1 METGRLQ
8 PGCRPAEADAHDAW
22 RHAAAHIV
30 QFCRKSQQH
39 LRCTA
44 LLAHSSTAFIQ
55 WEGTGSRLAD
65 EDALRPEHSGLDS
78 ADSDQ
83 PAARGGTGLLRLD
96 RSVAATDDYRIAKP
110 DPLGSVVRERDLRQT
125 VERGDRVE
133 DAKESQQDAQEEF
146 TSALE
151 ALSSL
156 TNFNGGDLESMY
168 NKINDKYQDSEKA
181 AQNVSDRIS
190 AIEDVSD
197 ALFAEWQ
204 EELNLYTS
212 ASLRRSSE
220 QKLRETKSSYQTML
234 SAMKRA
240 EKKMD
245 PVLNTLRDNTLYL
258 KHNLNASAVGSLQGE
273 FMSLEKDIA
282 FAIKQMNAAIEESDK
297 FLAQLN
303 QK

>member
-1 METGRLQ
+1 MPYLIVIVLSIFTLTGCQSAYYSAMEQVGY
-8 PGCRPAEADAHDAW
+8 H
-22 RHAAAHIV
+22 
-30 QFCRKSQQH
+30 K
-39 LRCTA
+39 
-44 LLAHSSTAFIQ
+44 
-55 WEGTGSRLAD
+55 
-65 EDALRPEHSGLDS
+65 
-78 ADSDQ
+78 
-83 PAARGGTGLLRLD
+83 
-96 RSVAATDDYRIAKP
+96 
-110 DPLGSVVRERDLRQT
+110 RDIM
-125 VERGDRVE
+125 VDRVE

-156 TNFNGGDLESMY
+156 TNFSGGDLEDMY

-181 AQNVSDRIS
+181 AQNVTDRIA

-197 ALFAEWQ
+197 ALFEEWQ
-204 EELNLYTS
+204 TELDLYTS
-212 ASLRRSSE
+212 DSLRRSSE

-240 EKKMD
+240 EKKME

-258 KHNLNASAVGSLQGE
+258 KHNLNASTVGSLQGE

-282 FAIKQMNAAIEESDK
+282 YAIKQMNAAIAESDK

>member
-1 METGRLQ
+1 MPYLIVIVLSIFSLTGCQSAYYSAMEQVGY
-8 PGCRPAEADAHDAW
+8 H
-22 RHAAAHIV
+22 
-30 QFCRKSQQH
+30 K
-39 LRCTA
+39 
-44 LLAHSSTAFIQ
+44 
-55 WEGTGSRLAD
+55 
-65 EDALRPEHSGLDS
+65 
-78 ADSDQ
+78 
-83 PAARGGTGLLRLD
+83 
-96 RSVAATDDYRIAKP
+96 
-110 DPLGSVVRERDLRQT
+110 RDIM
-125 VERGDRVE
+125 VDRVE

-146 TSALE
+146 ASALE

-156 TNFNGGDLESMY
+156 TNFSGGDLEDMY
-168 NKINDKYQDSEKA
+168 NQINDKYQDSEKA
-181 AQNVSDRIS
+181 AQNVSDRIA

-197 ALFAEWQ
+197 ALFEEWQ
-204 EELNLYTS
+204 GELDLYTS
-212 ASLRRSSE
+212 DSLRRSSE
-220 QKLRETKSSYQTML
+220 QKLRETKSSYQKML

-282 FAIKQMNAAIEESDK
+282 YAIEQMNAAIAESDK

>member
-1 METGRLQ
+1 MPYLIVIVLSIFTLTGCQSAYYSAMEQVGY
-8 PGCRPAEADAHDAW
+8 H
-22 RHAAAHIV
+22 
-30 QFCRKSQQH
+30 K
-39 LRCTA
+39 
-44 LLAHSSTAFIQ
+44 
-55 WEGTGSRLAD
+55 
-65 EDALRPEHSGLDS
+65 
-78 ADSDQ
+78 
-83 PAARGGTGLLRLD
+83 
-96 RSVAATDDYRIAKP
+96 
-110 DPLGSVVRERDLRQT
+110 RDIM
-125 VERGDRVE
+125 VDRVE

-156 TNFNGGDLESMY
+156 TNFSGGDLEDMY

-181 AQNVSDRIS
+181 AQNVSDRIA

-197 ALFAEWQ
+197 ALFEEWQ
-204 EELNLYTS
+204 AELDLYTS
-212 ASLRRSSE
+212 DSLRRSSE

-282 FAIKQMNAAIEESDK
+282 YAIKQMNAAIAESDK

>member
-1 METGRLQ
+1 MPYLIVIVLSIFTLTGCQSAYYSAMEQVGY
-8 PGCRPAEADAHDAW
+8 H
-22 RHAAAHIV
+22 
-30 QFCRKSQQH
+30 K
-39 LRCTA
+39 
-44 LLAHSSTAFIQ
+44 
-55 WEGTGSRLAD
+55 
-65 EDALRPEHSGLDS
+65 
-78 ADSDQ
+78 
-83 PAARGGTGLLRLD
+83 
-96 RSVAATDDYRIAKP
+96 
-110 DPLGSVVRERDLRQT
+110 RDIM
-125 VERGDRVE
+125 VDRVE

-156 TNFNGGDLESMY
+156 TNFSGGDLEDMY
-168 NKINDKYQDSEKA
+168 NQINDKYQDSEKA
-181 AQNVSDRIS
+181 AQNVSDRIA

-204 EELNLYTS
+204 SELDLYTS

-220 QKLRETKSSYQTML
+220 QKLRETQSSFKTML

-258 KHNLNASAVGSLQGE
+258 KHNLNASAVGTLQGE

-282 FAIKQMNAAIEESDK
+282 YAIEQMNAAIAESDK

>member
-1 METGRLQ
+1 MPYLIVIVLSIFALTGCQSAYYSAMEQVGY
-8 PGCRPAEADAHDAW
+8 H
-22 RHAAAHIV
+22 
-30 QFCRKSQQH
+30 K
-39 LRCTA
+39 
-44 LLAHSSTAFIQ
+44 
-55 WEGTGSRLAD
+55 
-65 EDALRPEHSGLDS
+65 
-78 ADSDQ
+78 
-83 PAARGGTGLLRLD
+83 
-96 RSVAATDDYRIAKP
+96 
-110 DPLGSVVRERDLRQT
+110 RDIM
-125 VERGDRVE
+125 VDRVE

-156 TNFNGGDLESMY
+156 TNFSGGDLEDMY
-168 NKINDKYQDSEKA
+168 NQINDKYQDSEKA
-181 AQNVSDRIS
+181 AQNVSDRIA

-197 ALFAEWQ
+197 ALFEEWQ
-204 EELNLYTS
+204 NELDLYTS
-212 ASLRRSSE
+212 DSLRRSSE

-282 FAIKQMNAAIEESDK
+282 YAIKQMNAAIAESDK

>member
-1 METGRLQ
+1 MPYLIVIVLSIFTLTGCQSAYYSAMEQVGY
-8 PGCRPAEADAHDAW
+8 H
-22 RHAAAHIV
+22 
-30 QFCRKSQQH
+30 K
-39 LRCTA
+39 
-44 LLAHSSTAFIQ
+44 
-55 WEGTGSRLAD
+55 
-65 EDALRPEHSGLDS
+65 
-78 ADSDQ
+78 
-83 PAARGGTGLLRLD
+83 
-96 RSVAATDDYRIAKP
+96 
-110 DPLGSVVRERDLRQT
+110 RDIM
-125 VERGDRVE
+125 VDRVE

-156 TNFNGGDLESMY
+156 TNFSGGDLEDMY
-168 NKINDKYQDSEKA
+168 NQINDKYQDSEKA
-181 AQNVSDRIS
+181 AQNVSDRIA

-197 ALFAEWQ
+197 ALFEEWQ
-204 EELNLYTS
+204 SELDLYTS
-212 ASLRRSSE
+212 DSLRRSSE
-220 QKLRETKSSYQTML
+220 QKLRETKLSYQTML

-273 FMSLEKDIA
+273 FLSLEKDIA
-282 FAIKQMNAAIEESDK
+282 YAIEQMNAAIAESDK

>member
-1 METGRLQ
+1 M
-8 PGCRPAEADAHDAW
+8 PY
-22 RHAAAHIV
+22 
-30 QFCRKSQQH
+30 
-39 LRCTA
+39 
-44 LLAHSSTAFIQ
+44 LLALVLSIFTL
-55 WEGTGSRLAD
+55 TGCQ
-65 EDALRPEHSGLDS
+65 S
-78 ADSDQ
+78 AYYSAMEQ
-83 PAARGGTGLLRLD
+83 VG
-96 RSVAATDDYRIAKP
+96 YHK
-110 DPLGSVVRERDLRQT
+110 RDIM
-125 VERGDRVE
+125 VDRVE

-156 TNFNGGDLESMY
+156 TNFNGGDLESIY

>member
-1 METGRLQ
+1 MPYLIVIVLSIFTLTGCQSAYYSAMEQVGY
-8 PGCRPAEADAHDAW
+8 H
-22 RHAAAHIV
+22 
-30 QFCRKSQQH
+30 K
-39 LRCTA
+39 
-44 LLAHSSTAFIQ
+44 
-55 WEGTGSRLAD
+55 
-65 EDALRPEHSGLDS
+65 
-78 ADSDQ
+78 
-83 PAARGGTGLLRLD
+83 
-96 RSVAATDDYRIAKP
+96 
-110 DPLGSVVRERDLRQT
+110 RDIM
-125 VERGDRVE
+125 VDRVE

-156 TNFNGGDLESMY
+156 TNFSGGDLEDMY
-168 NKINDKYQDSEKA
+168 NQINDKYQDSEKA
-181 AQNVSDRIS
+181 AQNVSDRIA

-197 ALFAEWQ
+197 ALFEEWQ
-204 EELNLYTS
+204 GELDLYTS
-212 ASLRRSSE
+212 DSLRRSSE
-220 QKLRETKSSYQTML
+220 QKLRETQSSYKTML

-282 FAIKQMNAAIEESDK
+282 YAIKQMNAAIAESDK

>member
-1 METGRLQ
+1 MPYLIVIVLSIFTLTGCQSAYYSAMEQVGY
-8 PGCRPAEADAHDAW
+8 H
-22 RHAAAHIV
+22 
-30 QFCRKSQQH
+30 K
-39 LRCTA
+39 
-44 LLAHSSTAFIQ
+44 
-55 WEGTGSRLAD
+55 
-65 EDALRPEHSGLDS
+65 
-78 ADSDQ
+78 
-83 PAARGGTGLLRLD
+83 
-96 RSVAATDDYRIAKP
+96 
-110 DPLGSVVRERDLRQT
+110 RDIM
-125 VERGDRVE
+125 VDRVE

-156 TNFNGGDLESMY
+156 TNFSGGDLEDMY

-181 AQNVSDRIS
+181 AQNVTDRIA

-197 ALFAEWQ
+197 ALFEEWQ
-204 EELNLYTS
+204 TELDLYTS
-212 ASLRRSSE
+212 DSLRRSSE

-282 FAIKQMNAAIEESDK
+282 YAIKQMNAAIAESDK

>member
-1 METGRLQ
+1 MPYFLALVLSIFTLTGCQSAYYSAMEQVGY
-8 PGCRPAEADAHDAW
+8 H
-22 RHAAAHIV
+22 
-30 QFCRKSQQH
+30 K
-39 LRCTA
+39 
-44 LLAHSSTAFIQ
+44 
-55 WEGTGSRLAD
+55 
-65 EDALRPEHSGLDS
+65 
-78 ADSDQ
+78 
-83 PAARGGTGLLRLD
+83 
-96 RSVAATDDYRIAKP
+96 
-110 DPLGSVVRERDLRQT
+110 RDIM
-125 VERGDRVE
+125 VDRVE

-156 TNFNGGDLESMY
+156 TNFNGGDLEDMY

-190 AIEDVSD
+190 ATEDVSD

-204 EELNLYTS
+204 DELDLYTS

-282 FAIKQMNAAIEESDK
+282 FAIKQMNEAIAESDK

>member
-1 METGRLQ
+1 MPYLIVIVLSIFTLTGCQSAYYSAMEQVGY
-8 PGCRPAEADAHDAW
+8 H
-22 RHAAAHIV
+22 
-30 QFCRKSQQH
+30 K
-39 LRCTA
+39 
-44 LLAHSSTAFIQ
+44 
-55 WEGTGSRLAD
+55 
-65 EDALRPEHSGLDS
+65 
-78 ADSDQ
+78 
-83 PAARGGTGLLRLD
+83 
-96 RSVAATDDYRIAKP
+96 
-110 DPLGSVVRERDLRQT
+110 RDIM
-125 VERGDRVE
+125 VDRVE

-156 TNFNGGDLESMY
+156 TNFSGGDLEYMY

-181 AQNVSDRIS
+181 AQNVTDRIA

-197 ALFAEWQ
+197 ALFEEWQ
-204 EELNLYTS
+204 TELNLYTS
-212 ASLRRSSE
+212 DSLRRSSE

-258 KHNLNASAVGSLQGE
+258 KHNLNASTVGSLQGE

-282 FAIKQMNAAIEESDK
+282 YAIKQMNAAIAESDK

>member
-1 METGRLQ
+1 MPYLIVIVLSIFTLTGCQSAYYSAMEQVGY
-8 PGCRPAEADAHDAW
+8 H
-22 RHAAAHIV
+22 
-30 QFCRKSQQH
+30 K
-39 LRCTA
+39 
-44 LLAHSSTAFIQ
+44 
-55 WEGTGSRLAD
+55 
-65 EDALRPEHSGLDS
+65 
-78 ADSDQ
+78 
-83 PAARGGTGLLRLD
+83 
-96 RSVAATDDYRIAKP
+96 
-110 DPLGSVVRERDLRQT
+110 RDIM
-125 VERGDRVE
+125 VDRVE

-156 TNFNGGDLESMY
+156 TNFSGGDLEDMY

-181 AQNVSDRIS
+181 AQNVSDRIA

-197 ALFAEWQ
+197 ALFEEWQ
-204 EELNLYTS
+204 AELDLYTS
-212 ASLRRSSE
+212 DSLRRSSE

-240 EKKMD
+240 EERMD

-282 FAIKQMNAAIEESDK
+282 YAIKQMNAAIAESDK